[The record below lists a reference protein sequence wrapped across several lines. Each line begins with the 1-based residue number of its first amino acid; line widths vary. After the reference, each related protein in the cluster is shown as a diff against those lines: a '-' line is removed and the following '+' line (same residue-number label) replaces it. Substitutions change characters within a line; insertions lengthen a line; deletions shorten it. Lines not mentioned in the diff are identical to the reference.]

1 MIAIYLRE
9 INSFLSSLIA
19 YLVIG
24 VFLLLS
30 GLFLWVFPQ
39 TSILNSGFSN
49 MDSLFTIAPYVFLFL
64 IPAITMRA
72 FAEEKKSGTIEFLLT
87 KPVTDYQIILA
98 KYFANLT
105 LVLFAIAPTLLYYY
119 SVYQLGNPVGNIDS
133 AGIAGS
139 YIGLVFLG
147 AVFTSIGLFASS
159 LTQNQITA
167 FILAVF
173 FSFFIHEGFQ
183 SLSEVNVWGKASVFI
198 SRLGISYHYN
208 SMSKGLIDSRDVLYF
223 ISVIILMLT
232 GTKLILDSR
241 KW

>member
-1 MIAIYLRE
+1 MLAIYLRE

-24 VFLLLS
+24 VFLLLT

-39 TSILNSGFSN
+39 SSVLNSGYSN
-49 MDSLFTIAPYVFLFL
+49 MDALFYIGPYVFLFL

-72 FAEEKKSGTIEFLLT
+72 FAEEKKSGTIEFLMT
-87 KPVTDYQIILA
+87 KPITDYQIILA
-98 KYFANLT
+98 KYFANIT
-105 LVLFAIAPTLLYYY
+105 LVMLALIPTLLYYY
-119 SVYQLGNPVGNIDS
+119 SIYNLGNPPGNLDT
-133 AGIAGS
+133 AGIVGS
-139 YIGLVFLG
+139 YIGLVMLA

-173 FSFFIHEGFQ
+173 LCFILHEGFQ
-183 SLSEVNVWGKASVFI
+183 SLSEVNVWGKFSALI
-198 SRLGISYHYN
+198 AYLGISFHYA
-208 SMSKGLIDSRDVLYF
+208 SISKGLIDSRDLLYF
-223 ISVIILMLT
+223 FSVIAIMIS
-232 GTKLILDSR
+232 GTKLVLDSR

>member
-24 VFLLLS
+24 VFLLIT

-39 TSILNSGFSN
+39 SSILNTGFSN
-49 MDSLFTIAPYVFLFL
+49 MDSLFVIAPYVFLFL

-87 KPVTDYQIILA
+87 KPVSDYQIIIA
-98 KYFANLT
+98 KYLANLT
-105 LVLFAIAPTLLYYY
+105 LVLFSIAPTLIYYY
-119 SVYQLGNPVGNIDS
+119 SVYQLGNPVGNINS

-139 YIGLVFLG
+139 YIGLIFLC

-167 FILAVF
+167 FVLAVF
-173 FSFFIHEGFQ
+173 LSFLIFEGFQ
-183 SLSEVNVWGKASVFI
+183 SLSEINVWGKASVII
-198 SRLGISYHYN
+198 SKLGIAHHYN
-208 SMSKGLIDSRDVLYF
+208 SISKGLIDSRDLLYF
-223 ISVIILMLT
+223 ISVIILMLS